1 MASPENPIFNT
12 RKPYEVFGLS
22 EKEFLFN
29 RVSQKRFSELL
40 DDKQTIVHSIQES
53 SNNYGEFMF
62 VTTSRPGTKERI
74 CITFF
79 GLGYHDYRERWIS
92 DEWFWYQSSPT
103 PQLLG
108 KKMDKD
114 EVKKK
119 LSERQDFISPY
130 LSKNTQSS
138 RGHLFETL
146 ADMTDEDGA
155 IAEMEELESLDQW
168 LAFIDL
174 QTPPEEPSPTGE
186 NLLDQA
192 SRKKLPP
199 LYSGEEKGMEAL
211 AQVKFFTPDSNWTW
225 YASEFD
231 GEDTFFGLVS
241 GFDVELGYFSLKEL
255 QETRGPMGLQIE
267 RDLYFKPKTLKEL
280 QEKHSK
286 DN

>member
-1 MASPENPIFNT
+1 MPSPENPIFNP

-40 DDKQTIVHSIQES
+40 EEKHTIVHSIQES

-62 VTTSRPGTKERI
+62 VTTSRPGTQERI

-79 GLGYHDYRERWIS
+79 GLGYHEYRERWIS

-103 PQLLG
+103 PQNMSNKL
-108 KKMDKD
+108 DKN
-114 EVKKK
+114 EAMEIISK
-119 LSERQDFISPY
+119 RQDCISPN
-130 LSKNTQSS
+130 LTQKTQSL

-174 QTPPEEPSPTGE
+174 QTLPEEPPPTGE

-192 SRKKLPP
+192 SREKLPP
-199 LYSGEEKGMEAL
+199 LYSTDNQGMKAL
-211 AQVKFFTPDSNWTW
+211 AQLKFFTPDSDWTW

-241 GFDVELGYFSLKEL
+241 GYDVELGYFSLKEL

-267 RDLYFKPKTLKEL
+267 RDLYFEPKMLRELKE
-280 QEKHSK
+280 KHERER
-286 DN
+286 